1 MKFTQILLV
10 VIVGS
15 VSNYGIANG
24 LFVNSCIE
32 KLSGEE
38 YLEFGDV
45 CAECYN
51 EWQTPDI
58 YYNCP

>member
-10 VIVGS
+10 VIVGAAL
-15 VSNYGIANG
+15 NYGIVSG
-24 LFVNSCIE
+24 LFVNSCSE
-32 KLSGEE
+32 KLTAEE
-38 YLEFGDV
+38 YFDFGEV
-45 CAECYN
+45 CTECYN

>member
-1 MKFTQILLV
+1 MKLTQILLV
-10 VIVGS
+10 VIMGS
-15 VSNYGIANG
+15 ASNYICNG

-32 KLSGEE
+32 KLTGEE
-38 YLEFGDV
+38 YFEFGDV

>member
-10 VIVGS
+10 VIVGAAL
-15 VSNYGIANG
+15 NYGIVSG

-32 KLSGEE
+32 KLTREE
-38 YLEFGDV
+38 YFEFSDV
-45 CAECYN
+45 CDECYN